1 MWHCLCL
8 DPKRNQTLPGIP
20 KSGIWDCWAVLV
32 QPELFSC
39 SFQRNSLQE
48 GNCPIL
54 GRTSSAA
61 ISQINSQI
69 PTLFPRI
76 PSIPSFP
83 SSFPN
88 ISGALPSCIWDLGG
102 AGISPTVEDWDP
114 SSSRFPGSSPAFPS
128 HPTFPSHPSSVFFQV
143 FPVFPRIHWDNSFQ
157 WLQVL
162 RPGCGAAPRL
172 WKNPGFSSWIF
183 PVPSSA
189 SFQASSGIL
198 RIQPSSREN

>member
-83 SSFPN
+83 SSRPLSQHFWGSPKLNLGFGRCWDFPHGGR
-88 ISGALPSCIWDLGG
+88 SGSIQQQIPGILPSFPI
-102 AGISPTVEDWDP
+102 P
-114 SSSRFPGSSPAFPS
+114 SYLSQPSQLSFFPS
-128 HPTFPSHPSSVFFQV
+128 FPS
-143 FPVFPRIHWDNSFQ
+143 
-157 WLQVL
+157 
-162 RPGCGAAPRL
+162 
-172 WKNPGFSSWIF
+172 FSKDSL
-183 PVPSSA
+183 
-189 SFQASSGIL
+189 G
-198 RIQPSSREN
+198 